1 MKRTE
6 PGMSPFWDYIGMRE
20 TVIKEGY
27 AEIEIDITSN
37 LHQRRGSVHGGVLAS
52 LIDASIGSAVR
63 STLQED
69 QALATVEMKINHF
82 RPAYAERLTAKAKL
96 NHRGK
101 TLAVGTAEIIDPNG
115 KVVAA
120 GSATYMILS
129 PEAASKRESE

>member
-20 TVIKEGY
+20 TVIEEGY

-52 LIDASIGSAVR
+52 LIDAATDSAVR
-63 STLQED
+63 STLEGN
-69 QALATVEMKINHF
+69 QASATVEMKINYF
-82 RPAYAERLTAKAKL
+82 RPAYAERLTAEAKL

-101 TLAVGTAEIIDPNG
+101 TLACRY
-115 KVVAA
+115 
-120 GSATYMILS
+120 S
-129 PEAASKRESE
+129 

>member
-1 MKRTE
+1 MKRTK
-6 PGMSPFWDYIGMRE
+6 PGMSPFWDCIGMRE
-20 TVIKEGY
+20 TVMKEGY

-37 LHQRRGSVHGGVLAS
+37 LHQRRGTVHGGVLAS

-63 STLQED
+63 STLQGD
-69 QALATVEMKINHF
+69 QASATVEMKINYF

-115 KVVAA
+115 KAVAA

-129 PEAASKRESE
+129 LIARSK